1 MANIMTKRGSQ
12 DNMVTYEHICDTRS
26 DLANIDSAYVTL
38 GSVALVLKGEDG
50 LEVYMASSTKE
61 WEPLILGGSAGGGGE
76 AGSGF
81 TIHVCTNAE
90 IDNNGFPNIA
100 VPDPATIY
108 FVPNEGNVAGNI
120 YKEYVYVNSA
130 WEKFG
135 DFVDNSQVT
144 NAVNA
149 WLTAHPEATT
159 TVADGAVTAA
169 KLGNDIKS
177 NVLSIPVLKDYI
189 APSEASSTASTGHAV
204 DTYLIYDDNLYRV
217 TTAISTGDTL
227 TPGTNLT
234 RVSSLS
240 YATYLL
246 KRFAEITLVG
256 RIDSLES
263 VLAQPYTVGDNY
275 DAGEYVFYNHNLYEC
290 KYGVQNAGEFNAS
303 QWTEITETAD
313 ILNYLRSRISTV
325 QQLALQANDGYRH
338 AMAMTAPAFSA
349 TQAYSAGDSVTYN
362 EVLYTFTADHAAGA
376 WIGTD
381 ATAVPGGVTGKV
393 AELKRK

>member
-76 AGSGF
+76 AAGSGF

-135 DFVDNSQVT
+135 DFVDNS
-144 NAVNA
+144 
-149 WLTAHPEATT
+149 
-159 TVADGAVTAA
+159 
-169 KLGNDIKS
+169 
-177 NVLSIPVLKDYI
+177 
-189 APSEASSTASTGHAV
+189 
-204 DTYLIYDDNLYRV
+204 
-217 TTAISTGDTL
+217 
-227 TPGTNLT
+227 
-234 RVSSLS
+234 
-240 YATYLL
+240 
-246 KRFAEITLVG
+246 
-256 RIDSLES
+256 
-263 VLAQPYTVGDNY
+263 
-275 DAGEYVFYNHNLYEC
+275 
-290 KYGVQNAGEFNAS
+290 
-303 QWTEITETAD
+303 
-313 ILNYLRSRISTV
+313 
-325 QQLALQANDGYRH
+325 
-338 AMAMTAPAFSA
+338 
-349 TQAYSAGDSVTYN
+349 
-362 EVLYTFTADHAAGA
+362 
-376 WIGTD
+376 
-381 ATAVPGGVTGKV
+381 
-393 AELKRK
+393 

>member
-76 AGSGF
+76 AAGSGF

-108 FVPNEGNVAGNI
+108 FVPNEGNIAGNI

-177 NVLSIPVLKDYI
+177 DVLSIP
-189 APSEASSTASTGHAV
+189 
-204 DTYLIYDDNLYRV
+204 
-217 TTAISTGDTL
+217 
-227 TPGTNLT
+227 
-234 RVSSLS
+234 
-240 YATYLL
+240 
-246 KRFAEITLVG
+246 
-256 RIDSLES
+256 
-263 VLAQPYTVGDNY
+263 
-275 DAGEYVFYNHNLYEC
+275 
-290 KYGVQNAGEFNAS
+290 
-303 QWTEITETAD
+303 
-313 ILNYLRSRISTV
+313 
-325 QQLALQANDGYRH
+325 
-338 AMAMTAPAFSA
+338 
-349 TQAYSAGDSVTYN
+349 
-362 EVLYTFTADHAAGA
+362 
-376 WIGTD
+376 
-381 ATAVPGGVTGKV
+381 
-393 AELKRK
+393 ELKRHFYQPKSLKGALQRRQNAINI